1 MNVELTK
8 EELELINKL
17 LYNEKLKLDYL
28 LKVEKITELPNEFV
42 SLINKLQ
49 KEKEEDVD

>member
-1 MNVELTK
+1 MNIELTK

-28 LKVEKITELPNEFV
+28 LKVEKITEFPKEFV

-49 KEKEEDVD
+49 KEEEEVE

>member
-8 EELELINKL
+8 EELELISRL

-28 LKVEKITELPNEFV
+28 LKTEKITEFPSEFI
-42 SLINKLQ
+42 SLISKLQ
-49 KEKEEDVD
+49 TEETEVK